1 MRGNKLLFLLIIMVV
16 AMLIII
22 DHSGLFSYWGRSL
35 IKICLFGFVPILLLT
50 LTKSWTPVFAKG
62 KHLPFVLLFGVAVFI
77 VVIAGYFIVS
87 QFISFDQVPDSL
99 SNQVGVSLDNYLWVS
114 IYIIL
119 INGPLEEFFFRY
131 FIMTG
136 TWFKN
141 RLVLILVSSFL
152 FAIYHVGMLFTM
164 FDLYVFV
171 IAILGLMIVGMFF
184 IWLNH
189 QNKGILY
196 SVLIHMFAN
205 AGINL
210 VGYIIL
216 SGAS

>member
-1 MRGNKLLFLLIIMVV
+1 MKHKTLLILLVIVVVIM
-16 AMLIII
+16 MIMI
-22 DHSGLFSYWGRSL
+22 DHSGLFSYWGRSI
-35 IKICLFGFVPILLLT
+35 IKIFMFGLLPGLFLT
-50 LTKSWTPVFAKG
+50 LTKSWTPMIRKG
-62 KHLPFVLLFGVAVFI
+62 KYFPHVVLFGLVVFI
-77 VVIAGYFIVS
+77 VVLAGYYLLS
-87 QFISFDQVPDSL
+87 QFISFNQVPESL
-99 SNQVGVSLDNYLWVS
+99 NNQVGVSLDNYLWVS
-114 IYIIL
+114 VYIIL

-131 FIMTG
+131 FIMLN
-136 TWFKN
+136 TWFKS
-141 RLVLILVSSFL
+141 RIGLMIFSSFL

-164 FDLYVFV
+164 FDFYVFV
-171 IAILGLMIVGMFF
+171 LAILGLMIVGMFF

-216 SGAS
+216 IGVN

>member
-1 MRGNKLLFLLIIMVV
+1 MRNSKLLFLLVTVV
-16 AMLIII
+16 VVMMIII
-22 DHSGLFSYWGRSL
+22 DHSGLFSYWGRSI
-35 IKICLFGFVPILLLT
+35 IKISMFGLIPSLYLT
-50 LTKSWTPVFAKG
+50 LTKSWTPVFTKG
-62 KHLPFVLLFGVAVFI
+62 KHLPSVLLFGFVIFI
-77 VVIAGYFIVS
+77 VTVAGYFLVS

-99 SNQVGVSLDNYLWVS
+99 NNQVGVSLDNYLWVS
-114 IYIIL
+114 IYIVL

-131 FIMTG
+131 FIMLNS
-136 TWFKN
+136 WFKN
-141 RLVLILVSSFL
+141 RLVLIIVSSFL

-164 FDLYVFV
+164 FDFYVFV
-171 IAILGLMIVGMFF
+171 LAILGLMIVGVFF

-216 SGAS
+216 IGAN

>member
-1 MRGNKLLFLLIIMVV
+1 MRNSKLLFLLVTVV
-16 AMLIII
+16 VFLMIII
-22 DHSGLFSYWGRSL
+22 DHSGLFSYWGRSI
-35 IKICLFGFVPILLLT
+35 IKISMFGLVPGLFLT
-50 LTKSWTPVFAKG
+50 LTKSWTPVLAKG
-62 KHLPFVLLFGVAVFI
+62 KHLSHILLFGFSIFVI
-77 VVIAGYFIVS
+77 VVVGYFLIS

-99 SNQVGVSLDNYLWVS
+99 KNQVGVSLDNYLWVS
-114 IYIIL
+114 IYIVL

-131 FIMTG
+131 FIMLN

-141 RLVLILVSSFL
+141 RLVLIIVSSFL

-164 FDLYVFV
+164 FDFYVFV
-171 IAILGLMIVGMFF
+171 FAILGLMVVGMFF

-196 SVLIHMFAN
+196 SILIHMFAN

-216 SGAS
+216 IGAR